1 MASGAGLGRRTRAVD
16 DDALK
21 HARRT
26 RQYAGGAALRAPAPP
41 HPDLEPA
48 VTDSRDLPDLTT
60 FEGVLFDLD
69 GVLTPTAEVHMRAW
83 KEMFDELFAAWRIEP
98 AYTDRDYF
106 EYVDGKKRYDGVA
119 SLLRSRDVEVPWG
132 DPSDD
137 PSEDTVCGVGNRK
150 NVVFSRI
157 LRSEGIQP
165 YPGSIAL
172 LDLLQAAGTPIA
184 VVSSSK
190 NAVEVLEAA
199 GIRDRFPVVMDGVVA
214 ERDHLA
220 SKPAPDV
227 FAEAARMLGVDPA
240 RSAAVEDALSGVR
253 SAAAAGYAV
262 VVGVDRGVG
271 ADDLAA
277 AGATVVVDDL
287 AAFVD

>member
-1 MASGAGLGRRTRAVD
+1 M
-16 DDALK
+16 
-21 HARRT
+21 
-26 RQYAGGAALRAPAPP
+26 
-41 HPDLEPA
+41 
-48 VTDSRDLPDLTT
+48 TDTPVLPDLTAAD
-60 FEGVLFDLD
+60 GVLFDLD

-83 KEMFDELFAAWRIEP
+83 KEMFDELFAAWSIEP

-119 SLLRSRDVEVPWG
+119 SLLRSRDIEVPWG

-150 NVVFSRI
+150 NAVFSRI
-157 LRSEGIQP
+157 LRAEGIAP
-165 YPGSIAL
+165 YPGSVAL
-172 LDLLQAAGTPIA
+172 LDVLQAAGVPIA

-199 GIRDRFPVVMDGVVA
+199 GLRARFPVVMDGVIA

-227 FAEAARMLGVDPA
+227 FAEAARLLGVDPA
-240 RSAAVEDALSGVR
+240 RSVAVEDALSGVK
-253 SAAAAGYAV
+253 SAVAAGYGV

-271 ADDLAA
+271 ADDLRA

>member
-1 MASGAGLGRRTRAVD
+1 
-16 DDALK
+16 
-21 HARRT
+21 
-26 RQYAGGAALRAPAPP
+26 
-41 HPDLEPA
+41 
-48 VTDSRDLPDLTT
+48 VTDSADLPDLTAADA
-60 FEGVLFDLD
+60 VLFDLD

-83 KEMFDELFAAWRIEP
+83 KEMFDELFAAWGISP

-106 EYVDGKKRYDGVA
+106 DHVDGKKRYDGVA

-132 DPSDD
+132 DPADD
-137 PSEDTVCGVGNRK
+137 PSLDTVCGVGNRK
-150 NVVFSRI
+150 NVVFARI
-157 LRSEGIQP
+157 LRSEGIAP
-165 YPGSIAL
+165 YPGSVAL
-172 LDLLQAAGTPIA
+172 LDVLQGAGVPVA

-199 GIRDRFPVVMDGVVA
+199 GIRERFPVVMDGVIA

-253 SAAAAGYAV
+253 SAAAAGFGV

-271 ADDLAA
+271 ADDLRS

-287 AAFVD
+287 QAFVD

>member
-1 MASGAGLGRRTRAVD
+1 M
-16 DDALK
+16 
-21 HARRT
+21 
-26 RQYAGGAALRAPAPP
+26 
-41 HPDLEPA
+41 
-48 VTDSRDLPDLTT
+48 
-60 FEGVLFDLD
+60 
-69 GVLTPTAEVHMRAW
+69 
-83 KEMFDELFAAWRIEP
+83 
-98 AYTDRDYF
+98 
-106 EYVDGKKRYDGVA
+106 
-119 SLLRSRDVEVPWG
+119 PWG

-150 NVVFSRI
+150 NAVFSRI
-157 LRSEGIQP
+157 LRAEGIAP
-165 YPGSIAL
+165 YPGSVAL
-172 LDLLQAAGTPIA
+172 LDVLETAGIPVA

-199 GIRDRFPVVMDGVVA
+199 GLRERFPVVMDGMVA

-240 RSAAVEDALSGVR
+240 RSVAVEDALSGVR
-253 SAAAAGYAV
+253 SAVAAGYTV

-271 ADDLAA
+271 AEDLAA